1 MPYFNKHGCPLLVPF
16 VLPMPQPE
24 SLFIHYLLSW
34 AFTRRSPCFFYRLP
48 LDVLLYTLFPYLSV
62 GDVVALRKASKPLFL
77 LSQEP
82 SIWRRFLSRLDIPT
96 PPLPYF
102 TPYTVQSTDLKIEQ
116 MVATAI
122 SVNRN
127 WEKPDP
133 ELVSYFRVR
142 SGCKILDMYVLPGG
156 QYVASS
162 SFDYRAGYR
171 VMVSNVE
178 LPSNEGLFAL
188 ASISTLA
195 RPEYLQ
201 ARYMVHNNKPGIMVW
216 FVVKSKV
223 GKSLDGSD
231 MLDPSTRRVGY
242 TCHFAHISLESLSN
256 LVMTELPRP
265 MPLEVSLDYRNR
277 AIDPSHSQ
285 PGSPGAPAPS
295 DNITTSAPFTLLRPY
310 TFRDPIHDPVLF
322 TSNGSLYLTL
332 AILPDEVVIINLDT
346 QEARSFIC
354 NNDTPY
360 SGFDHQIRAVRVLPE
375 QGDVL
380 VIRTVING
388 LNDVHVMEIYSLPP
402 STGRFRGS
410 AKHRVVVEHKQVDS
424 FQLSDPYNQEY
435 PSSSAPPPISV
446 YLETTNPHGVI
457 HYTISPSLYSA
468 AGTSHQWWC
477 YDLNNV
483 VPQTTFN
490 AEQVV
495 RVLPG
500 VNRAIIC
507 TLHPDENHQ
516 ATNYLTAIRRY
527 FNPEKRFDD
536 LLSSVGKDLI
546 PSKQSCRWRP
556 KHVYRT
562 FNISPHI
569 MENLNRQDITAFAWD
584 ETTGRM
590 CFATRNDM
598 HMHVFD
604 FGSTALPRDHIGR
617 WNSLKRILRIDQPS
631 HGAPESPHSDAE
643 MAAVE
648 ELLEPDNLCI

>member
-1 MPYFNKHGCPLLVPF
+1 M
-16 VLPMPQPE
+16 
-24 SLFIHYLLSW
+24 
-34 AFTRRSPCFFYRLP
+34 
-48 LDVLLYTLFPYLSV
+48 DVLLYCIIPYLSIK
-62 GDVVALRKASKPLFL
+62 DIVALRKTSKPLLL
-77 LSQEP
+77 LSQDP
-82 SIWRRFLSRLDIPT
+82 SIWRRFLSRLDIAT
-96 PPLPYF
+96 PPLPRF
-102 TPYTVQSTDLKIEQ
+102 TPYTVQPPDLKVEQ

-133 ELVSYFRVR
+133 EPVSYFRVR
-142 SGCKILDMYVLPGG
+142 SGCKILDMTVLPGG
-156 QYVASS
+156 QYVVSS

-178 LPSNEGLFAL
+178 LPSNDGMFAL

-201 ARYMVHNNKPGIMVW
+201 ARFMVYNDKPGIMLW
-216 FVVKSKV
+216 FVVKTKV
-223 GKSLDGSD
+223 GKSLDGTD
-231 MLDPSTRRVGY
+231 TLDPSTRRVGY
-242 TCHFAHISLESLSN
+242 TCHFAYISLESLQS
-256 LVMTELPRP
+256 LVMIELPRP
-265 MPLEVSLDYRNR
+265 MPLEELDRYGLSNPDTL
-277 AIDPSHSQ
+277 AS
-285 PGSPGAPAPS
+285 S
-295 DNITTSAPFTLLRPY
+295 DKITTSAPFLLLRPY
-310 TFRDPIHDPVLF
+310 TFRDPVHDPVLF
-322 TSNGSLYLTL
+322 MSGGSLYLSL
-332 AILPDEVVIINLDT
+332 AILPDEVVVINLDT

-360 SGFDHQIRAVRVLPE
+360 PEFDHQIRAVRVLPK

-402 STGRFRGS
+402 ATGRYRGS

-424 FQLSDPYNQEY
+424 FQLSDTYNQEY
-435 PSSSAPPPISV
+435 PTSHPPPPISV
-446 YLETTNPHGVI
+446 YFETASPHGVI
-457 HYTISPSLYSA
+457 HYTISPSLHSA
-468 AGTSHQWWC
+468 VGISHQWWC

-490 AEQVV
+490 AEHVV
-495 RVLPG
+495 RVIPG

-507 TLHPDENHQ
+507 TLHPDENHR
-516 ATNYLTAIRRY
+516 ATNYVTAIRRY

-536 LLSSVGKDLI
+536 LLSFGGKDLI

-569 MENLNRQDITAFAWD
+569 MECVNRQDITAFSWD

-598 HMHVFD
+598 CIHVFD

-617 WNSLKRILRIDQPS
+617 WNSLKSILRIDQPI
-631 HGAPESPHSDAE
+631 HGAPESSPPSDAE
-643 MAAVE
+643 MATVE
-648 ELLEPDNLCI
+648 DLLEPDDLPSIRDSFFFFLPYCMLGLYSILSLYSSLRIRDIFFP

>member
-1 MPYFNKHGCPLLVPF
+1 
-16 VLPMPQPE
+16 MPQSE
-24 SLFIHYLLSW
+24 RLFIHYLLSW
-34 AFTRRSPCFFYRLP
+34 AFTRRSPCIFYRLP
-48 LDVLLYTLFPYLSV
+48 MDVLLYCLFPYLSV
-62 GDVVALRKASKPLFL
+62 RDIVALRRTSKPLFL

-82 SIWRRFLSRLDIPT
+82 SIWRRFLSRLDIAT
-96 PPLPYF
+96 PPLPQF
-102 TPYTVQSTDLKIEQ
+102 VPYTVQPSDLKVEQ

-122 SVNRN
+122 SANRN
-127 WEKPDP
+127 WEKPNP
-133 ELVSYFRVR
+133 EPVNYFHVR
-142 SGCKILDMYVLPGG
+142 SGCKILDMAVLPGG
-156 QYVASS
+156 QHLVSS
-162 SFDYRAGYR
+162 SFDYRMGYR

-178 LPSNEGLFAL
+178 LPSHEGMFAL

-201 ARYMVHNNKPGIMVW
+201 ARYMVYNDKPGIMVW

-223 GKSLDGSD
+223 GKSLDGTD
-231 MLDPSTRRVGY
+231 TLDPSTRRVGY
-242 TCHFAHISLESLSN
+242 TCHFAHISLDSLSN
-256 LVMTELPRP
+256 LVLIELQRAMP
-265 MPLEVSLDYRNR
+265 MEDLNR
-277 AIDPSHSQ
+277 L
-285 PGSPGAPAPS
+285 GSPSAPGPS
-295 DNITTSAPFTLLRPY
+295 DNITTSAPFLLLRPY

-322 TSNGSLYLTL
+322 LYQGSLYLTL

-360 SGFDHQIRAVRVLPE
+360 PDCDHQIRAVRVLPE

-402 STGRFRGS
+402 ATGRFRGS

-424 FQLSDPYNQEY
+424 FQLSDPYNQEC
-435 PSSSAPPPISV
+435 PSSRSPSPISV
-446 YLETTNPHGVI
+446 YLETANPHGVI
-457 HYTISPSLYSA
+457 HYTISPSLHSA
-468 AGTSHQWWC
+468 AGISHQWWC

-490 AEQVV
+490 TEQIAQ
-495 RVLPG
+495 VLPG

-516 ATNYLTAIRRY
+516 ATNYVTAIRRY

-536 LLSSVGKDLI
+536 LLSFVGKDLI

-569 MENLNRQDITAFAWD
+569 MESLNRQEITAFAWD
-584 ETTGRM
+584 ETTGRT

-598 HMHVFD
+598 QVHVFD
-604 FGSTALPRDHIGR
+604 FGSTTLPRDHIGR
-617 WNSLKRILRIDQPS
+617 WNSLKRVLRIDQPS
-631 HGAPESPHSDAE
+631 HGAPESPPSDAE

-648 ELLEPDNLCI
+648 ELLEPDNLYI